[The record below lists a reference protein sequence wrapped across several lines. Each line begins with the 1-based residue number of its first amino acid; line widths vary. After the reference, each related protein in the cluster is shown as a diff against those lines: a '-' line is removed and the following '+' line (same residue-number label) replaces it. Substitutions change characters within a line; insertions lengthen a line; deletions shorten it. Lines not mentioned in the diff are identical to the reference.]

1 MLVDTKSHLAKLLAT
16 ENITIEQRKVATASF
31 HIKDRILILPILSE
45 ELSSWL
51 YDLFCGHEV
60 GHALYTPEEGW
71 HDSVVDLKIPK
82 SILNVTEDARIE
94 KLIKRKYPGLRT
106 SFTKAYRELMERD
119 FFDIANVDVNKLNFV
134 DRLNLHFKVGSS
146 LGIRFN
152 EIETPIVQEMEN
164 LETWEDT
171 VRVSCIILE
180 LMKEQNKQN
189 KEQRASEPSD
199 AENEY
204 EETYEEDYDE
214 DPEEVESEENEVESG
229 EAEEDK
235 EDEDGN
241 NSGNGADKDE
251 MDEIKSFTDDS
262 FREREKELLSN
273 ETNEPVYADI
283 PELDLKKVIMPYKEV
298 ISRLKNEKEHCDNKD
313 FLSNYNGES
322 LDTFYFTDF
331 RRKSNNVVSY
341 LVKEFELRKNAEQM
355 KKASVSKTG
364 DLDMKRIHSYKYSED
379 LFRRVT
385 NVPNGQSHGIV
396 MFIDWSGS
404 MGPHL
409 NDTVK
414 QLLNLV
420 LFCRKVNVPY
430 EVYAFSNCSNLEKVN
445 PVPNLKNG
453 ELVIDSF
460 RLLNVISSK
469 MTTQEFNYV
478 AACLLKMT
486 STGNS
491 GYVRNYAFPN
501 FMQLSGT
508 PLNEAIIAAMQI
520 VPKFQADNKLQI
532 VNTVFL
538 TDGDG
543 HTIADIYLPNQGQS
557 GTTYNTG
564 TSSLVPW
571 RKIIPVFRHKKTGL
585 FEKAKNMNNTNYT
598 AALIR
603 MLKKVTNTN
612 IVGFYLLSTRDAYS
626 YLNSNFTNVDAINYM
641 RSEFRRNKSIVVKN
655 SGFDEYYLMKADTD
669 VDEIETIEAKSNTT
683 RGLVNAFTK
692 YSNTRVTNRV
702 VLNKFIG
709 MIS

>member
-1 MLVDTKSHLAKLLAT
+1 MLVDTKSQLAKLLAT

-31 HIKDRILILPILSE
+31 HIKDRLLILPILSE

-94 KLIKRKYPGLRT
+94 KLIKRKYPGLRV

-119 FFDIANVDVNKLNFV
+119 FFDIANVDVNELNFV

-180 LMKEQNKQN
+180 LMKEQNKQK
-189 KEQRASEPSD
+189 KEQNASED
-199 AENEY
+199 FNADDENDSADE
-204 EETYEEDYDE
+204 YEEDYGDE
-214 DPEEVESEENEVESG
+214 EESGEESNEQEEVESEEIDEG
-229 EAEEDK
+229 GTDIDAAEDDME
-235 EDEDGN
+235 
-241 NSGNGADKDE
+241 
-251 MDEIKSFTDDS
+251 EIKSFTDDS

-273 ETNEPVYADI
+273 ETMEPVYADI
-283 PELDLKKVIMPYKEV
+283 PEVDLKKVIMSYKEV
-298 ISRLKNEKEHCDNKD
+298 ISRLKNENVNSENKD
-313 FLSNYNGES
+313 FLTNYDGT
-322 LDTFYFTDF
+322 LDTSYFTEF

-364 DLDMKRIHSYKYSED
+364 DLDLKRIHSYKFSED

-385 NVPNGQSHGIV
+385 NVPNGKSHGIV

-404 MGPHL
+404 MGMHL
-409 NDTVK
+409 NETVK

-420 LFCRKVNVPY
+420 LFCRKVNIPY
-430 EVYAFSNCSNLEKVN
+430 EVYAFSNYNSPLENIN
-445 PVPNLKNG
+445 PISDIKSG
-453 ELVIDSF
+453 ELILEHF

-469 MTTQEFNYV
+469 MTTNEFNYV
-478 AACLLKMT
+478 ASCLLKMT
-486 STGNS
+486 KTNDSKYYS
-491 GYVRNYAFPN
+491 NYTYPR
-501 FMQLSGT
+501 FMSLSGT
-508 PLNEAIIAAMQI
+508 PLNEAIISAMQI
-520 VPKFQADNKLQI
+520 VPKFQEDNKLQI

-538 TDGDG
+538 TDGEG
-543 HTIADIYLPNQGQS
+543 HTISDIHQPYTEKS
-557 GTTYNTG
+557 GTTYNIG
-564 TSSLVPW
+564 TSALAPW
-571 RKIIPVFRHKKTGL
+571 RKISPVFRHKKTGL
-585 FEKAKNMNNTNYT
+585 FEKSKDTKSNNYT

-612 IVGFYLLSTRDAYS
+612 IVGFYLLSSRDAYS
-626 YLNSNFTNVDAINYM
+626 YLNSNFTNLDAINYL

-669 VDEIETIEAKSNTT
+669 VDELETIEAKTNTT

-692 YSNTRVTNRV
+692 YSNTRVTNRI

-709 MIS
+709 MIA